1 MITKII
7 NALHSHEEN
16 IKKLI
21 TDIEN
26 LEDNKDKILKLAIKE
41 LEMEPDEF
49 LQTILEYE
57 SDLIEITESINNA
70 KAKYKKK

>member
-57 SDLIEITESINNA
+57 SDFIEITESINNA